1 MLVSKKLPG
10 VRSLPLTTKNANAR
24 RKFFFVCSTMS
35 ACLSIDILL
44 THAYIYKYTT
54 TIKSPVVLGSN
65 LDLRGYGG
73 ARGGAAR
80 KAFDCAKGSS
90 DRVDSRLIKS
100 LS

>member
-24 RKFFFVCSTMS
+24 RKIFFVCSTMS

-73 ARGGAAR
+73 AGG
-80 KAFDCAKGSS
+80 GGG
-90 DRVDSRLIKS
+90 RLEK
-100 LS
+100 LSIVQNFLKTGFR

>member
-1 MLVSKKLPG
+1 
-10 VRSLPLTTKNANAR
+10 
-24 RKFFFVCSTMS
+24 MS

-73 ARGGAAR
+73 AGG
-80 KAFDCAKGSS
+80 GGG
-90 DRVDSRLIKS
+90 RLEK
-100 LS
+100 LSIVQKDPQIG